1 MLIIIMAMVTI
12 FYSTMT
18 LNFYSSAENIVEELP
33 YDVAFVQTET
43 KNIISFDE
51 LSETFHN
58 NNHVIL
64 EHQLLETFDYFEF
77 HPQWNFMYRYTFM
90 SVESFNQ
97 VSETQLH
104 ISEGKYI
111 YWISSTTSEEN
122 SDYTEGLNFNNGEE
136 NISLAL
142 QDIVIEPIFDYRF
155 RYYNPDFILVSE
167 ADYEMLR
174 NKLDVYTAEVHWLE
188 ISGWKKSA
196 DAVNELEN
204 KLHAKN
210 QLTPKMDEYPL
221 GQLSPYSER
230 ELLEPVSKINEY
242 NASRIDGGLL
252 FFISTFLSILFFFA
266 TFILV
271 YLNLF
276 TDIEQE
282 RIKYRKLYKIG
293 ITKKEVKKIV
303 TKELRILFFLAPII
317 GIILSYLYIITIAQD
332 SGGIMSN
339 PILMINFLSIGGLYL
354 ILQTIYYFFAARKFL
369 NEVIH

>member
-1 MLIIIMAMVTI
+1 KRK
-12 FYSTMT
+12 
-18 LNFYSSAENIVEELP
+18 
-33 YDVAFVQTET
+33 Q
-43 KNIISFDE
+43 KNISFDE
-51 LSETFHN
+51 LSETFNN

-64 EHQLLETFDYFEF
+64 EHQLLETFDYFEL

-97 VSETQLH
+97 VSKTQLH
-104 ISEGKYI
+104 ISEGKYV
-111 YWISSTTSEEN
+111 YWISSTTSE
-122 SDYTEGLNFNNGEE
+122 GEE

-204 KLHAKN
+204 KLHTKN

-317 GIILSYLYIITIAQD
+317 GIILSYLY
-332 SGGIMSN
+332 
-339 PILMINFLSIGGLYL
+339 
-354 ILQTIYYFFAARKFL
+354 
-369 NEVIH
+369 